1 MRTQC
6 LLKSKCGACRL
17 RKFATAAAHFALAG
31 ATLWIGITPAL
42 AQQPVEAE
50 SQYGYHAPLDELSLA
65 NPEPALTVPQAKK
78 EALPPFFADTRFG
91 AQLKTFY
98 FDRDKFD
105 SSRSEAWTLGGS
117 LSYRSGYLADFVR
130 IGATGYTSQPLY
142 APAKYDGTLLLK
154 PGQEGYT
161 VLGQAYTEIKLTDR
175 IFGALGRKEYSTPY
189 INKYDVRMT
198 PNTFQGAA
206 VYGTAG
212 GRDET
217 PAWRFGTGY
226 ISKIKTVNSDQFVWM
241 SQQAG
246 APAGVKRGVY
256 VAGANYAQKDL
267 SIGAIDYYSD
277 DIINIF
283 FTEAKYRLPVTRGYE
298 LTLHAQYAD
307 QHSTGADLL
316 TGASFSTNQW
326 GLKADLSFPD
336 TILTLAYTAT
346 ANGAS
351 MRSPWG
357 GYPGYTSVQVE
368 DFDRA
373 GEGALLLKAAYDFS
387 RHGVD
392 GLTAYALAVIGN
404 GVSAPNYNQNEYD
417 LNLQWTPNGGPLEGA
432 SFRLRYA
439 LVDQRG
445 GGNPTLND
453 FRLIA
458 TYDF

>member
-6 LLKSKCGACRL
+6 LLKSQCGACRL
-17 RKFATAAAHFALAG
+17 RKLATAAAHFALAG
-31 ATLWIGITPAL
+31 ATLWIRITPAL
-42 AQQPVEAE
+42 AQQPVETE
-50 SQYGYHAPLDELSLA
+50 LQYGYHAPLDQLSLA

-98 FDRDKFD
+98 LNRDQFDPN
-105 SSRSEAWTLGGS
+105 RSAAWALGGS
-117 LSYRSGYLADFVR
+117 LSYLSGYLADLIR
-130 IGATGYTSQPLY
+130 IGAVGYTSQPLW
-142 APAKYDGTLLLK
+142 APREYDGTQLLK

-161 VLGQAYTEIKLTDR
+161 VLGQVYAEIKLTDR

-189 INKYDVRMT
+189 INKNDVRMT

-212 GRDET
+212 GNDGA
-217 PAWRFGTGY
+217 PAWRFGAGY
-226 ISKIKTVNSDQFVWM
+226 VSKIKTVNSNQFVWM

-246 APAGVKRGVY
+246 APAGVERGVY
-256 VAGANYAQKDL
+256 VAGANYAHKGL

-277 DIINIF
+277 DIMNIF
-283 FTEAKYRLPVTRGYE
+283 FTEAKYRLPVTTGYE

-307 QHSTGADLL
+307 QRSTGADLL

-326 GLKADLSFPD
+326 GLKADLSFPE
-336 TILTLAYTAT
+336 TTLTLAYTAT

-387 RHGVD
+387 RHGVE

-404 GVSAPNYNQNEYD
+404 GVSAPDYNQNEYD
-417 LNLQWTPNGGPLEGA
+417 INLQWTPNGGPLEGA

-439 LVDQRG
+439 RVDQRG
-445 GGNPTLND
+445 GGDPTLND